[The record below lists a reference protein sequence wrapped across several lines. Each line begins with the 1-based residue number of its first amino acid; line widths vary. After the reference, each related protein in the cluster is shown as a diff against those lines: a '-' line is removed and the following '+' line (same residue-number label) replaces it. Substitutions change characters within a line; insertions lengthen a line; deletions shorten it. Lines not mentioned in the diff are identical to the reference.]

1 MTPPVPHLRRPNPAI
16 VCRAVLVTA
25 VVCLGLVAPI
35 AYYGW
40 DWPGLGAAVAAA
52 LCCCGGA
59 LAALA
64 LARWFRGPDHLLASV
79 LVGMSVRMGV
89 ALAAV
94 LVVQLGGGPLAEAGF
109 VYYLLMFYSVTLA
122 AETVAVVR
130 A

>member
-1 MTPPVPHLRRPNPAI
+1 
-16 VCRAVLVTA
+16 
-25 VVCLGLVAPI
+25 
-35 AYYGW
+35 
-40 DWPGLGAAVAAA
+40 
-52 LCCCGGA
+52 
-59 LAALA
+59 
-64 LARWFRGPDHLLASV
+64 
-79 LVGMSVRMGV
+79 MGV